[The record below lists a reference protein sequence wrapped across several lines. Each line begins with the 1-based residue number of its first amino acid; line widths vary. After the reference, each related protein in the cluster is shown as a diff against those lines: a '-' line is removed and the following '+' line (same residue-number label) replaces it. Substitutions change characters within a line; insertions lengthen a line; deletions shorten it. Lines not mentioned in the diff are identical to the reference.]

1 HFDAVSSVAFSPDGT
16 RLLSGSKDTTIRLW
30 DLASGTEIATLIGG
44 DSDQWLSIT
53 PAGFF
58 DASDEGVD
66 MLGVVRGFEPF
77 SVEQFRDQLERKDLV
92 RERLA
97 GDPLRRYA
105 KEAAQLN
112 LDEILASG
120 VPPEIELIRR
130 EMAGDSVRL
139 TVRLFNNTSGGIG
152 IKLKWRVNGVLQG
165 ETEPEALKAAA
176 ARTGPVTV

>member
-1 HFDAVSSVAFSPDGT
+1 
-16 RLLSGSKDTTIRLW
+16 
-30 DLASGTEIATLIGG
+30 
-44 DSDQWLSIT
+44 
-53 PAGFF
+53 
-58 DASDEGVD
+58 D

-112 LDEILASG
+112 LEEILASG

-152 IKLKWRVNGVLQG
+152 TKLKWRVNGVLQG

-176 ARTGPVTV
+176 ARTGPVTVTQSLKLDPKRENVITVTAYNGRNLLATRPFRIQVSKGDII